1 MLSIIRKIIGFIP
14 ALNPAVLAWIVMSPA
29 PATSEVYRTPLYRP
43 DDVPW
48 FIWLWLALS
57 IVSGVLLCMK
67 KTIPF
72 GLASGSIPYIILYYI
87 FLTDEWFQ
95 GWTEA
100 YIFFGTMIFFYILY
114 AIIYY
119 TYHREADKP

>member
-1 MLSIIRKIIGFIP
+1 MSAVRKIIGFIP
-14 ALNPAVLAWIVMSPA
+14 ALLPMFMAWFFMSPM
-29 PATSEVYRTPLYRP
+29 PATSEIYRTPLYRP

-48 FIWLWLALS
+48 FIWLWIALS
-57 IVSGVLLCMK
+57 VGSGILLCIRK
-67 KTIPF
+67 LLPF
-72 GLASGSIPYIILYYI
+72 GLAAGIIPYIMLFYI
-87 FLTDEWFQ
+87 FLTTEWFQ

-100 YIFFGTMIFFYILY
+100 YIFFGAMIFFYILY